1 MDTEF
6 YAIMYQALGTT
17 AGAAIGYLV
26 GLALFIVFAYKFIKD
41 LSKSCYKLSRK
52 LKRLYRIKKLAKK

>member
-6 YAIMYQALGTT
+6 YSIMYQALGTT

-26 GLALFIVFAYKFIKD
+26 GLALFIAFAYKAMKD
-41 LSKSCYKLSRK
+41 FLKMCYEISRK